1 MFDGL
6 RHMRGS
12 AEVKSV
18 LVRSAVFSISASAL
32 PALLP
37 LLAHP
42 FGSQGYGLLLGFFGL
57 GALLGAT
64 LMPFFRR
71 NDLDRCAGVAR
82 DRGFRFHYLRRR
94 KMAELRRYCR

>member
-1 MFDGL
+1 VEAAAGANDAARHHMTEAMFDGL

-12 AEVKSV
+12 SEVKSV

-57 GALLGAT
+57 GALL
-64 LMPFFRR
+64 
-71 NDLDRCAGVAR
+71 V
-82 DRGFRFHYLRRR
+82 LR
-94 KMAELRRYCR
+94 